1 VRRFAAARFEARR
14 LAAALAGA
22 LALACAPLPAQP
34 QPRKPAPT
42 ATAPSLS
49 ASQRVMA
56 GSPLAVLVGRVPD
69 GARLAIARPTDPPA
83 TAIVVVAL
91 GARPSASLPT
101 PGEAGAYELRL
112 TRDQNGA
119 PVILLRQSLVT
130 TPPEATLAAPARIG
144 RGQALPVRG
153 IGPNGERDRV
163 VLVPAG
169 AAPEAQGPSFF
180 PQENVEATLDGP
192 DQPGPY
198 ELRYVMDAPVS
209 GLRVLATRAVS
220 VE

>member
-1 VRRFAAARFEARR
+1 MSPRR
-14 LAAALAGA
+14 LVLLAAVLLPLAALSSAS
-22 LALACAPLPAQP
+22 AQSQASRRPP
-34 QPRKPAPT
+34 QTTGPT
-42 ATAPSLS
+42 LS

-56 GSPLAVLVGRVPD
+56 GSPLSVLTTRAPE
-69 GARLAIARPTDPPA
+69 GARLAIARPADPA
-83 TAIVVVAL
+83 GSAIVVVPL

-112 TRDQNGA
+112 TRDQDGA
-119 PVILLRQSLVT
+119 PVILLRQPLVT

-169 AAPEAQGPSFF
+169 AAPDAQGPSFF

-192 DQPGPY
+192 DQPGTY

>member
-1 VRRFAAARFEARR
+1 MSLRRLVL
-14 LAAALAGA
+14 LAAAALPLAALSPMGA
-22 LALACAPLPAQP
+22 PSQAQAQQQVSRKPP
-34 QPRKPAPT
+34 QPAGPT
-42 ATAPSLS
+42 LS

-56 GSPLAVLVGRVPD
+56 GSPLNVLTTRAPE
-69 GARLAIARPTDPPA
+69 GARLAIARPADPA
-83 TAIVVVAL
+83 GSAIVVVPL
-91 GARPSASLPT
+91 GTRPSASLPT
-101 PGEAGAYELRL
+101 PGEAGTYELRL
-112 TRDQNGA
+112 TRDQDGA
-119 PVILLRQSLVT
+119 PVILLRQPLVT

-169 AAPEAQGPSFF
+169 AAPDADGPSFF

-192 DQPGPY
+192 DQPGAY

>member
-1 VRRFAAARFEARR
+1 MRVAAVIV
-14 LAAALAGA
+14 LVAG
-22 LALACAPLPAQP
+22 LAPLFAQAQP
-34 QPRKPAPT
+34 RATKPQP
-42 ATAPSLS
+42 SSFS
-49 ASQRVMA
+49 ASRSLMA
-56 GSPLAVLVGRVPD
+56 GSMLSVFVSRAPE
-69 GARLAIARPTDPPA
+69 GARLAIARPADPPA
-83 TAIVVVAL
+83 SAIVVVAL
-91 GARPSASLPT
+91 GGRPSASLPA

-112 TRDQNGA
+112 TRDQGGV

-144 RGQALPVRG
+144 HGQALPVRG

-169 AAPEAQGPSFF
+169 APLDAEGPYFF
-180 PQENVEATLDGP
+180 PYENVEATLEAP
-192 DQPGPY
+192 DQPGAY

-209 GLRVLATRAVS
+209 GRRVLATREVS

>member
-1 VRRFAAARFEARR
+1 MRITAVIALAAVLAPLFAQAQPRQQKPVQPSGPALSAARS
-14 LAAALAGA
+14 LMAGA
-22 LALACAPLPAQP
+22 M
-34 QPRKPAPT
+34 
-42 ATAPSLS
+42 LS
-49 ASQRVMA
+49 VFVSRA
-56 GSPLAVLVGRVPD
+56 PD
-69 GARLAIARPTDPPA
+69 GARLAIARPADPPA
-83 TAIVVVAL
+83 AAIVVVELAGRL
-91 GARPSASLPT
+91 SASLLA

-112 TRDQNGA
+112 TRDQDGA
-119 PVILLRQSLVT
+119 PAILLRQSLVI

-169 AAPEAQGPSFF
+169 APLDAEGPYFF
-180 PQENVEATLDGP
+180 PHENVEATLDASE
-192 DQPGPY
+192 QPGAY

-209 GLRVLATRAVS
+209 GRRVLATRALS

>member
-1 VRRFAAARFEARR
+1 MSPRR
-14 LAAALAGA
+14 LVLLAAVLLPLAALSSAS
-22 LALACAPLPAQP
+22 AQSQASRKPP
-34 QPRKPAPT
+34 QPTGPT
-42 ATAPSLS
+42 LS

-56 GSPLAVLVGRVPD
+56 GSPLTVLTTRAPEGS
-69 GARLAIARPTDPPA
+69 RLAIARPTDPPA
-83 TAIVVVAL
+83 TAIVVVPL
-91 GARPSASLPT
+91 RARPSASLPT

-112 TRDQNGA
+112 TRDQDGA
-119 PVILLRQSLVT
+119 PVILLRQPLVT

-163 VLVPAG
+163 VLVPVG
-169 AAPEAQGPSFF
+169 AAPAVEGPSFF

-192 DQPGPY
+192 DQPGTY

>member
-1 VRRFAAARFEARR
+1 MRLRRLVL
-14 LAAALAGA
+14 LAAAALPLAALLPAGA
-22 LALACAPLPAQP
+22 PSQAQAQQ
-34 QPRKPAPT
+34 QPRKPPQPT
-42 ATAPSLS
+42 GPTLS

-56 GSPLAVLVGRVPD
+56 GSPLNVLTTRAPE
-69 GARLAIARPTDPPA
+69 GARLAIARPADPA
-83 TAIVVVAL
+83 GSAIVVVPL

-101 PGEAGAYELRL
+101 PGEAGTYELRL
-112 TRDQNGA
+112 TRDQDGA
-119 PVILLRQSLVT
+119 PVILLRQPLVT
-130 TPPEATLAAPARIG
+130 TPPQATLAAPARIG

-169 AAPEAQGPSFF
+169 AAPDADGPSFF

-192 DQPGPY
+192 DQPGAY

>member
-1 VRRFAAARFEARR
+1 MSPRR
-14 LAAALAGA
+14 LVLLAAVLLPLAALSSAS
-22 LALACAPLPAQP
+22 AQS
-34 QPRKPAPT
+34 QASRKPSQPT
-42 ATAPSLS
+42 GPTLS

-56 GSPLAVLVGRVPD
+56 GSPLSVLTTRAPE
-69 GARLAIARPTDPPA
+69 GARLAIARPADPPA

-91 GARPSASLPT
+91 GTRPSASLPT

-112 TRDQNGA
+112 TRDQDGA
-119 PVILLRQSLVT
+119 PVILLRQPLVT

-169 AAPEAQGPSFF
+169 AALDAQGPSFF

-209 GLRVLATRAVS
+209 GLRVLATRAVT

>member
-1 VRRFAAARFEARR
+1 MRRRHLVL
-14 LAAALAGA
+14 LAAAALPLAALSLAGA
-22 LALACAPLPAQP
+22 PSQTQAQQQASRKPP
-34 QPRKPAPT
+34 QPAGPA
-42 ATAPSLS
+42 LS

-56 GSPLAVLVGRVPD
+56 GSPLSVLASRAPE
-69 GARLAIARPTDPPA
+69 GARLAIARPADPA
-83 TAIVVVAL
+83 GSAIVVVPL
-91 GARPSASLPT
+91 RARPSASLPT

-112 TRDQNGA
+112 TRDQDGA
-119 PVILLRQSLVT
+119 PVILLRQPLVT
-130 TPPEATLAAPARIG
+130 TPPQATLAAPARIG

-169 AAPEAQGPSFF
+169 AAPNTDGPSFF

-192 DQPGPY
+192 DQPGVY

-209 GLRVLATRAVS
+209 GLRVLAMRAVS

>member
-1 VRRFAAARFEARR
+1 MRLRRLIL
-14 LAAALAGA
+14 LAAAALPLAA
-22 LALACAPLPAQP
+22 LSPAGSPSQA
-34 QPRKPAPT
+34 QAQQQGPRKPPQPKGPA
-42 ATAPSLS
+42 LS
-49 ASQRVMA
+49 ASQRLMA
-56 GSPLAVLVGRVPD
+56 GSPLNVLATRAPE
-69 GARLAIARPTDPPA
+69 GARLAIARPTDPAA
-83 TAIVVVAL
+83 TAIVVVPL

-112 TRDQNGA
+112 TRDQDGA

-130 TPPEATLAAPARIG
+130 TPPQATLAAPARIG

-163 VLVPAG
+163 VLVQAG
-169 AAPEAQGPSFF
+169 AAPDAQGPSFF

-192 DQPGPY
+192 DQPGAY
-198 ELRYVMDAPVS
+198 ELRYVMDAPFS
-209 GLRVLATRAVS
+209 GLRVLATRAVR

>member
-1 VRRFAAARFEARR
+1 MSPRR
-14 LAAALAGA
+14 LVLLAAVLLPLAALSSAS
-22 LALACAPLPAQP
+22 AQSQPSRKPP
-34 QPRKPAPT
+34 QPTGPT
-42 ATAPSLS
+42 LS

-56 GSPLAVLVGRVPD
+56 GSPLSVLTTRAPE
-69 GARLAIARPTDPPA
+69 GARLAIARPADPA
-83 TAIVVVAL
+83 GSAIVVVPL

-112 TRDQNGA
+112 TRDRDGA
-119 PVILLRQSLVT
+119 PVILLRQPLVT

-169 AAPEAQGPSFF
+169 AAPDAQGPSFF

-192 DQPGPY
+192 DQPGAY

>member
-1 VRRFAAARFEARR
+1 MRLRRLVL
-14 LAAALAGA
+14 LAAAALPLAV
-22 LALACAPLPAQP
+22 LSPASAQS
-34 QPRKPAPT
+34 QGPRKPPQPT
-42 ATAPSLS
+42 GPTLS

-56 GSPLAVLVGRVPD
+56 GSPLSVLASRAPE
-69 GARLAIARPTDPPA
+69 GARLAIARPADPA
-83 TAIVVVAL
+83 GTAIVVVPL
-91 GARPSASLPT
+91 RARPSASLPT

-112 TRDQNGA
+112 TRDQDGA
-119 PVILLRQSLVT
+119 PVILLRQPLVT

-169 AAPEAQGPSFF
+169 AAPEAEGPSFF

-192 DQPGPY
+192 DQPGTY

-209 GLRVLATRAVS
+209 GLRVLATRAVR

>member
-1 VRRFAAARFEARR
+1 MSSHRLVL
-14 LAAALAGA
+14 LAAAALPLAV
-22 LALACAPLPAQP
+22 LSPASAQS
-34 QPRKPAPT
+34 QGPRKPPHPT
-42 ATAPSLS
+42 GPTLS

-56 GSPLAVLVGRVPD
+56 GSPLSVLTTRAPEGS
-69 GARLAIARPTDPPA
+69 RLALARPTDPPA

-91 GARPSASLPT
+91 GAHPSASLPT

-112 TRDQNGA
+112 TRDQDGA
-119 PVILLRQSLVT
+119 PIILLRQPLVT

-169 AAPEAQGPSFF
+169 AAADTEGPSFF

-192 DQPGPY
+192 DQPGAY
-198 ELRYVMDAPVS
+198 ELRYMMDAPVS
-209 GLRVLATRAVS
+209 GLRVLATRTVS

>member
-1 VRRFAAARFEARR
+1 MSPRR
-14 LAAALAGA
+14 LVLLAAVLLPLAALSSAS
-22 LALACAPLPAQP
+22 AQSQASRKPP
-34 QPRKPAPT
+34 QPTGPT
-42 ATAPSLS
+42 LS

-56 GSPLAVLVGRVPD
+56 GSPLSVLTTRAPE
-69 GARLAIARPTDPPA
+69 GARLAIARPADPA
-83 TAIVVVAL
+83 GSAIVVVPL
-91 GARPSASLPT
+91 RARPSASLPT

-112 TRDQNGA
+112 TRDQDRA
-119 PVILLRQSLVT
+119 PVILLRQPLVT

-144 RGQALPVRG
+144 RGQAVPVRG

-169 AAPEAQGPSFF
+169 AAPDAQGPSFF

-192 DQPGPY
+192 DQPGTY

>member
-1 VRRFAAARFEARR
+1 MRRRR
-14 LAAALAGA
+14 LVLLAMAALPLAALASA
-22 LALACAPLPAQP
+22 HAQAPAQP
-34 QPRKPAPT
+34 ATARKPPQPGGPA
-42 ATAPSLS
+42 LS

-56 GSPLAVLVGRVPD
+56 GSPLSVLASRAPE
-69 GARLAIARPTDPPA
+69 GARLAIARPSDPPA
-83 TAIVVVAL
+83 TAIVVVPL
-91 GARPSASLPT
+91 GPRPSASLPT

-112 TRDQNGA
+112 TRDQDGA
-119 PVILLRQSLVT
+119 PVILLRQPLVT

-169 AAPEAQGPSFF
+169 AAPEAEGPSFF

-192 DQPGPY
+192 DQPGAY

-209 GLRVLATRAVS
+209 GLRVLATRGVT

>member
-1 VRRFAAARFEARR
+1 MRR
-14 LAAALAGA
+14 LAGARPAWALAGA
-22 LALACAPLPAQP
+22 LALSCAPLPAQP
-34 QPRKPAPT
+34 QTRKPTAT

-49 ASQRVMA
+49 ASREVMA
-56 GSPLAVLVGRVPD
+56 GSPLAVIVGRAPQ
-69 GARLAIARPTDPPA
+69 GARLAIARPADPPT
-83 TAIVVVAL
+83 TAIVVVPL
-91 GARPSASLPT
+91 GPRPSASLPT

-112 TRDQNGA
+112 TRDQGGA
-119 PVILLRQSLVT
+119 PVILLRQPLVT

-169 AAPEAQGPSFF
+169 AAPDAQGPSFF

-192 DQPGPY
+192 DQPGTY

-209 GLRVLATRAVS
+209 GLRVLATRALS

>member
-1 VRRFAAARFEARR
+1 MRRFASAR
-14 LAAALAGA
+14 LARVVAGA

-34 QPRKPAPT
+34 QPRKPAAT

-49 ASQRVMA
+49 ASREVMA
-56 GSPLAVLVGRVPD
+56 GSPLAVLVGRAPD
-69 GARLAIARPTDPPA
+69 GARLAIARPADPPA

-91 GARPSASLPT
+91 DGRPSASLPS
-101 PGEAGAYELRL
+101 PGEPGAYELRL
-112 TRDQNGA
+112 TRDQDGA
-119 PVILLRQSLVT
+119 PAILLRQPLAT
-130 TPPEATLAAPARIG
+130 TPPQATLAAPARVG
-144 RGQALPVRG
+144 RGQALPLRG

-169 AAPEAQGPSFF
+169 APPDAEGPSFF
-180 PQENVEATLDGP
+180 PHENVEATLDAP
-192 DQPGPY
+192 DEPGAY

-209 GLRVLATRAVS
+209 GRRVLATQAVT

>member
-1 VRRFAAARFEARR
+1 MRLRHLVL
-14 LAAALAGA
+14 LAAAALPLAA
-22 LALACAPLPAQP
+22 LSPAAAPSQAQA
-34 QPRKPAPT
+34 QQQTSRKPQQPT
-42 ATAPSLS
+42 GPALS

-56 GSPLAVLVGRVPD
+56 GSPLNVLTTRAPD
-69 GARLAIARPTDPPA
+69 GARLAIARPADAPA
-83 TAIVVVAL
+83 TAIVVVPL

-112 TRDQNGA
+112 TRDQDGA
-119 PVILLRQSLVT
+119 PVILLRQPLVT

-153 IGPNGERDRV
+153 IGPNGERDQV

-169 AAPEAQGPSFF
+169 AAPDAQGPSFF

-192 DQPGPY
+192 DQPGAY

-209 GLRVLATRAVS
+209 GLRVLVTRAVS

>member
-1 VRRFAAARFEARR
+1 MKLRR
-14 LAAALAGA
+14 LVLLAAVLLPLAALS
-22 LALACAPLPAQP
+22 PASAQSQASRKPP
-34 QPRKPAPT
+34 QPAG
-42 ATAPSLS
+42 PSLS

-56 GSPLAVLVGRVPD
+56 GSPLNVLASRTPD

-83 TAIVVVAL
+83 TAIVVVPL

-112 TRDQNGA
+112 TRDQDGA
-119 PVILLRQSLVT
+119 PIILLRQPLVT
-130 TPPEATLAAPARIG
+130 TPPEAILAAPARIG

-163 VLVPAG
+163 MLVPAG
-169 AAPEAQGPSFF
+169 AAPDAQGPSFF

-192 DQPGPY
+192 DQPGTY

-209 GLRVLATRAVS
+209 GLRVLATRAVT

>member
-1 VRRFAAARFEARR
+1 MRLRHLVL
-14 LAAALAGA
+14 LAAAALPLAALSPVGA
-22 LALACAPLPAQP
+22 PSQAQAQQQASRKPP
-34 QPRKPAPT
+34 QPSGPA
-42 ATAPSLS
+42 LS
-49 ASQRVMA
+49 ASQRLMA
-56 GSPLAVLVGRVPD
+56 GSPLNVLTTRAPE
-69 GARLAIARPTDPPA
+69 GARLAIARPADPA
-83 TAIVVVAL
+83 GSAIVVVPLRGRA
-91 GARPSASLPT
+91 SASLPT

-112 TRDQNGA
+112 TRDQDGA
-119 PVILLRQSLVT
+119 PVILLRQPLVT

-169 AAPEAQGPSFF
+169 AAPDADGPSFF

-192 DQPGPY
+192 DQPGAY

-209 GLRVLATRAVS
+209 GMRVLATRAVS

>member
-1 VRRFAAARFEARR
+1 VRRFAAARLAR
-14 LAAALAGA
+14 ALAGA
-22 LALACAPLPAQP
+22 LALACAPLPALP
-34 QPRKPAPT
+34 QTRKPAPS
-42 ATAPSLS
+42 APSLA
-49 ASQRVMA
+49 ASREVMA
-56 GSPLAVLVGRVPD
+56 GSPLAVIVGRAPQ
-69 GARLAIARPTDPPA
+69 GARLAIARPADPAA
-83 TAIVVVAL
+83 TAIVVVPL
-91 GARPSASLPT
+91 GPRPSASLPS

-112 TRDQNGA
+112 TRDQDGA
-119 PVILLRQSLVT
+119 PVILLRQPLVT

-169 AAPEAQGPSFF
+169 AALDAEGPSFF

-192 DQPGPY
+192 DQPGAY

>member
-1 VRRFAAARFEARR
+1 MLLAVAA
-14 LAAALAGA
+14 LPLAALASA
-22 LALACAPLPAQP
+22 HAQAPAQP
-34 QPRKPAPT
+34 PTSRKPPLPGGPA
-42 ATAPSLS
+42 LS

-56 GSPLAVLVGRVPD
+56 GSPLSVLASRAPE

-83 TAIVVVAL
+83 TAIVVVPL
-91 GARPSASLPT
+91 GPRPSASLPT

-112 TRDQNGA
+112 TRDQDGA
-119 PVILLRQSLVT
+119 PVILLRQPLVT

-169 AAPEAQGPSFF
+169 AAPEAEGPSFF

-192 DQPGPY
+192 DQLGPY

>member
-1 VRRFAAARFEARR
+1 MRRFAAARLAAARF
-14 LAAALAGA
+14 AAALAGA
-22 LALACAPLPAQP
+22 LALACAPLSAQP
-34 QPRKPAPT
+34 QPRKPA

-69 GARLAIARPTDPPA
+69 GARLAIARPADPPA
-83 TAIVVVAL
+83 TAIVVVPL

-112 TRDQNGA
+112 TRDQDGA
-119 PVILLRQSLVT
+119 PVILLRQPLVT

-192 DQPGPY
+192 DQPGAY
-198 ELRYVMDAPVS
+198 ELRYLMDAPVS

>member
-1 VRRFAAARFEARR
+1 MSSRR
-14 LAAALAGA
+14 LVLLAAVLLPLAALSSAS
-22 LALACAPLPAQP
+22 AQSQASRKPP
-34 QPRKPAPT
+34 QPTGPT
-42 ATAPSLS
+42 LS

-56 GSPLAVLVGRVPD
+56 GSPLSVLTTRAPE
-69 GARLAIARPTDPPA
+69 GARLAIARPADPPA

-91 GARPSASLPT
+91 GTRPSASLPT

-112 TRDQNGA
+112 TRDQDGA
-119 PVILLRQSLVT
+119 PVILLRQPLVT

-169 AAPEAQGPSFF
+169 AALDAQGPSFF

-192 DQPGPY
+192 DQPGAY

-209 GLRVLATRAVS
+209 GLRVLATQAVS